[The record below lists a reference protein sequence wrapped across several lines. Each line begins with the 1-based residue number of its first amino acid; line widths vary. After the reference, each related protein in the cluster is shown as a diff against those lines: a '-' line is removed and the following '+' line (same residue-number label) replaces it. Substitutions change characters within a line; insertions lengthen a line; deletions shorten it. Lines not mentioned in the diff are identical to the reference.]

1 MIDKN
6 KFENFSKQIISKLEF
21 DFSIKNSNWFN
32 IGGNVKVFFKP
43 DNLNDLVLFL
53 KNFGNSQKI
62 FILGAGSNIL
72 FTDKSFDG
80 VVLKLGKNFKN
91 ISILPNNVIIAGS
104 AVLDHK
110 LSNFAMENG
119 IGGLEFLSCIP
130 GTVGGGLKINSGC
143 FGREFKD
150 ILLSVQV
157 IDRKGIIQT
166 IPASKIKFGYRH
178 SPLDKNLIYLS
189 ASFQGTKKNKQD
201 IEKTI
206 NEFKEEKNKRQP
218 SKIKTGGSTFKNPI
232 GKTKLKVWEL
242 IKDSVSLSKNF
253 GDAKIS
259 DKHCNF
265 FINSGSARFDDMI
278 KLISYVKNSVEKKQG
293 IKLETEIEIVE

>member
-1 MIDKN
+1 MIEKN
-6 KFENFSKQIISKLEF
+6 KFENFSKRIISKLEF
-21 DFSIKNSNWFN
+21 NFNIKNYNWFN
-32 IGGNVKVFFKP
+32 IGGDVKVFFKP
-43 DNLNDLVLFL
+43 DSLNDLVLFL
-53 KNFGNSQKI
+53 RNFGNSQKI

-72 FTDKSFDG
+72 FTDKNFDG

-91 ISILPNNVIIAGS
+91 ISILPNNVIVAGS

-157 IDRKGIIQT
+157 VDRKGVIQT
-166 IPASKIKFGYRH
+166 IPASKIKFGYRY

-189 ASFQGTKKNKQD
+189 ASFQGVKKNKQD

-206 NEFKEEKNKRQP
+206 NELKVEKNKRQP

-242 IKDSVSLSKNF
+242 IKNSVSLSKNF

>member
-265 FINSGSARFDDMI
+265 FINSGSARFEDMI
-278 KLISYVKNSVEKKQG
+278 KLISYVKNNVEKKQG